1 MDSTALATRDAS
13 PRVIA
18 RYLASLK
25 PVLANAT
32 DARNIW
38 VRYLGELARRENLAD
53 AHTEAVQFALA
64 RGQQFNDA
72 RRAIMAAPVPP
83 GYDAMHQ
90 AVDGWLQGLL
100 ASCEY
105 MVRSHAPLERAT
117 LERIQDVLRE
127 AGAKADKF
135 NAQRQSAVQSLL
147 DAQSPVPARA
157 RKMVASKKEMRAL
170 LLALVAALLLVGGSA
185 YAFSSLA
192 SAPPTRTPTPAV
204 KPNASAAGATRQVYT
219 PPDVLAKLKAE
230 IANRKVAWT
239 EPDVKF
245 AVPDRVII
253 TGKIQGTANLV
264 PVEVNLQVGVTD
276 DGKPLIAAKGLS
288 AVGVEVP
295 TSAFDALNKRI
306 EEANQTL
313 PSQLQ
318 PGQTIKRIFVEDPNS
333 LVVELSGGTA
343 PSLTGTPAAATTP
356 APQGAVP
363 ANKPGG

>member
-25 PVLANAT
+25 PVLGSAT
-32 DARNIW
+32 DARNVW
-38 VRYLGELARRENLAD
+38 VRYLGEIARRDNMGD

-64 RGQQFNDA
+64 RGQQFHEA

-83 GYDAMHQ
+83 GYETMHQ

-105 MVRSHAPLERAT
+105 MVRSHPPLDRDT
-117 LERIQDVLRE
+117 LERIQDILRE
-127 AGAKADKF
+127 AGTKADKF
-135 NAQRQSAVQSLL
+135 NAQRQAAVQTIVDS
-147 DAQSPVPARA
+147 QSPVPARA

-170 LLALVAALLLVGGSA
+170 VLALVAALLLVGGSA
-185 YAFSSLA
+185 YAFSTLA
-192 SAPPTRTPTPAV
+192 AGPTPTRTPTPAV
-204 KPNASAAGATRQVYT
+204 KPNGVNGTNRQVYT

-230 IANRKVAWT
+230 IANRKVAWL

-245 AVPDRVII
+245 VVPDRVII
-253 TGKIQGTANLV
+253 TGKIQGPVNIV

-276 DGKPLIAAKGLS
+276 DGKPLISAKGLS

-295 TSAFDALNKRI
+295 TGAFDALNKRI
-306 EEANQTL
+306 DEANQTL
-313 PSQLQ
+313 PQQLP
-318 PGQTIKRIFVEDPNS
+318 PGQTVKRIYVEDPNS
-333 LVVELSGGTA
+333 LIVELSGGPA
-343 PSLTGTPAAATTP
+343 PAANGTPAAATTP
-356 APQGAVP
+356 AAQGAVP
-363 ANKPGG
+363 ATKPGA